1 MRPLDI
7 FAHIHQKPR
16 NMRMYPDI
24 VDNIPKTLHIFLK
37 YVGDKQT
44 PVSSTEQ
51 GSSCCVVNQDVLYN
65 KQVPQ
70 LLVRTGL
77 QILCRITKQRSNTQ
91 I

>member
-16 NMRMYPDI
+16 NMRIYPDS

-44 PVSSTEQ
+44 PVSSTEPLGIDMYELIVRARCEQ
-51 GSSCCVVNQDVLYN
+51 AYASR
-65 KQVPQ
+65 VPQ
-70 LLVRTGL
+70 VSAR
-77 QILCRITKQRSNTQ
+77 NTTPMRNFCAR
-91 I
+91 